1 MNSTSNVIEIQP
13 LHDRERVF
21 ADRAHAG
28 RTLAGMLAV
37 YRGSNAIVFA
47 IPAGG
52 LPVAAVIARELML
65 PLDVAVVSKIT
76 LPWNTEAGFGAVAFD
91 GGVRLNQLLI
101 DKLSLSEEDIR
112 EGIDR
117 TRHKVMKR
125 LRRFRDDRPFP
136 DNARS
141 PAILVDDGLASG
153 YTMLAAIEALRK
165 SGVQHIVVAV
175 PTGQIDTVRHI
186 AGQVDALYCPNVRER
201 RQFAVADAYLSWS
214 DVEEDTALR
223 LMQREREREQ
233 TQATATVT

>member
-1 MNSTSNVIEIQP
+1 MNNAPNFIEIQP
-13 LHDRERVF
+13 LRDRERVF

-28 RTLAGMLAV
+28 RTLAGMLAG

-52 LPVAAVIARELML
+52 LPVAAVIAHELML

-91 GGVRLNQLLI
+91 GSVRLNQALI
-101 DKLSLSEEDIR
+101 DQLSLGEEDIR
-112 EGIDR
+112 EGVDR

-125 LRRFRDDRPFP
+125 LRRFRGDRPFP
-136 DNARS
+136 ASARS

-165 SGVQHIVVAV
+165 SGAQQIVVAV
-175 PTGQIDTVRHI
+175 PTGQIDAVRRI

-223 LMQREREREQ
+223 LLQREQEQ
-233 TQATATVT
+233 TQAAATVT